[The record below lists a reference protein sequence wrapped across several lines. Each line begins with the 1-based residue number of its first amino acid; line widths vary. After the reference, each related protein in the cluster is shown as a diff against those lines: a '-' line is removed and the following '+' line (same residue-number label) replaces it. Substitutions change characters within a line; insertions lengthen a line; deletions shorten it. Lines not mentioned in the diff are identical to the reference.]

1 MPADYSEVLK
11 MYNKQEF
18 KTPMPHQE
26 PDARSKNFLEVST
39 GYALKDAVNE
49 AERCLN
55 CKNKPCM
62 NGCPV
67 HVDIPDFIS
76 FIKSGDIEG
85 AYKKIKEKNFL
96 PAVCGRVCP
105 QENQCEKYCVRG
117 IRGESVAIGRLE
129 RFCADWARE
138 NNVDMRIEPTKK
150 IEKKVAVIGA
160 GPAGLTCAGVLSR
173 AGVDVEIFESL
184 NKAGGVLSYGIPE
197 FRLPKSIVNY
207 EVESLKDMGVKIHT
221 DVVVGRTVTISQLE
235 EMGFSAFFIGSGAG
249 LPSFMGIEGEG
260 LAGVFSANEF
270 LTRANLMECY
280 KAEKDTPA
288 PKLKKVV
295 VVGGG
300 NVAMD
305 AARVAKRMGS
315 DVSIV
320 YRRGIEQMPARK
332 EEILHAQEEGIHFL
346 TLNNPLKI
354 IGDEKGFVKQIE
366 CIKMELT
373 EPDASG
379 RRGVKPVEGSEFTFD
394 ADGVIMAIGTSPN
407 PLLKSS
413 INGIEV
419 NRRGGFTV
427 DENMRT
433 SIENIW
439 AGGDAV
445 TGSATVIEAMGAGQ
459 KAAKSILEYLNK

>member
-1 MPADYSEVLK
+1 

-26 PDARSKNFLEVST
+26 ADIRNKNFSEVSL
-39 GYALKDAVNE
+39 GYTLEDAINE
-49 AERCLN
+49 ANRCIN
-55 CKNKPCM
+55 CKTKPCM
-62 NGCPV
+62 SGCPV
-67 HVDIPDFIS
+67 NVDIPDFIS
-76 FIKSGDIEG
+76 FIKDGDIES
-85 AYKKIKEKNFL
+85 AYRKIKEKNFL

-105 QENQCEKYCVRG
+105 QENQCEKQCVRG
-117 IRGESVAIGRLE
+117 IKGESVGIGRLE

-138 NNVDMRIEPTKK
+138 NGIETENAPEEIKQ
-150 IEKKVAVIGA
+150 KKVAVIGA
-160 GPAGLTCAGVLSR
+160 GPAGLTCAGVL
-173 AGVDVEIFESL
+173 AQDGVQVEIFESL

-197 FRLPKSIVNY
+197 FRLPKDIVKY
-207 EVESLKDMGVKIHT
+207 EVENLKKLGVKIHT
-221 DVVVGRTVTISQLE
+221 DVIVGKTVTIPQLE

-249 LPSFMGIEGEG
+249 LPSFMNIEGEG
-260 LAGVFSANEF
+260 YAGVFSANEF

-280 KAEKDTPA
+280 KDDKDTPA
-288 PKLKKVV
+288 PQLKKVV

-320 YRRGIEQMPARK
+320 YRRGVEQMPARK
-332 EEILHAQEEGIHFL
+332 EEIHHAMEEGIEFL
-346 TLNNPLKI
+346 TLNNPIRI

-366 CIKMELT
+366 CIRMELT

-379 RRGVKPVEGSEFTFD
+379 RRGVKAMEGSEYLMNV
-394 ADGVIMAIGTSPN
+394 DGVIMAIGTSPN
-407 PLLKSS
+407 PLLKNS
-413 INGIEV
+413 IMGIEV
-419 NRRGGFTV
+419 NRRGGFVV
-427 DENMRT
+427 DDNMKT
-433 SIENIW
+433 SIGNIW

-459 KAAKSILEYLNK
+459 KAAKSILEYLK

>member
-1 MPADYSEVLK
+1 

-26 PDARSKNFLEVST
+26 ADIRNKNFSEVSL
-39 GYALKDAVNE
+39 GYTLEDAINE
-49 AERCLN
+49 ANRCIN
-55 CKNKPCM
+55 CKTKPCM
-62 NGCPV
+62 SGCPV
-67 HVDIPDFIS
+67 NVDIPDFIS
-76 FIKSGDIEG
+76 FIKDGDIES
-85 AYKKIKEKNFL
+85 AYRKIKEKNFL

-105 QENQCEKYCVRG
+105 QENQCEKQCVRG
-117 IRGESVAIGRLE
+117 IKGESVGIGRLE

-138 NNVDMRIEPTKK
+138 NGIETENAPEEIKQ
-150 IEKKVAVIGA
+150 KKVAVIGA
-160 GPAGLTCAGVLSR
+160 GPAGLTCAGVL
-173 AGVDVEIFESL
+173 AQDGVLVEIFESL

-197 FRLPKSIVNY
+197 FRLPKDIVKY
-207 EVESLKDMGVKIHT
+207 EVENLKKLGVKIHT
-221 DVVVGRTVTISQLE
+221 DVIVGKTVTIPQLE

-249 LPSFMGIEGEG
+249 LPSFMNIEGEG
-260 LAGVFSANEF
+260 YAGVFSANEF

-280 KAEKDTPA
+280 KDDKDTPA
-288 PKLKKVV
+288 PQLKKVV

-320 YRRGIEQMPARK
+320 YRRDVEQMPARK
-332 EEILHAQEEGIHFL
+332 EEIHHAMEEGIEFL
-346 TLNNPLKI
+346 TLNNPIRI

-366 CIKMELT
+366 CIRMELT

-379 RRGVKPVEGSEFTFD
+379 RRGVKAMEGSEYLMD
-394 ADGVIMAIGTSPN
+394 VDGVIMAIGTSPN
-407 PLLKSS
+407 PLLKNS
-413 INGIEV
+413 IMGIEV
-419 NRRGGFTV
+419 NRRGGFVV
-427 DENMRT
+427 DDNMKT
-433 SIENIW
+433 SIGNIW

-459 KAAKSILEYLNK
+459 KAAKSILEYLK

>member
-1 MPADYSEVLK
+1 

-26 PDARSKNFLEVST
+26 ADIRNKNFSEVSL
-39 GYALKDAVNE
+39 GYTLEDAINE
-49 AERCLN
+49 ANRCIN
-55 CKNKPCM
+55 CKTKPCM
-62 NGCPV
+62 SGCPV
-67 HVDIPDFIS
+67 NVDIPDFIS
-76 FIKSGDIEG
+76 FIKDGDIES
-85 AYKKIKEKNFL
+85 AYRKIKEKNFL

-105 QENQCEKYCVRG
+105 QENQCEKQCVRG
-117 IRGESVAIGRLE
+117 IKGESVGIGRLE

-138 NNVDMRIEPTKK
+138 NGIETENAPEEIKQ
-150 IEKKVAVIGA
+150 KKVAVIGA
-160 GPAGLTCAGVLSR
+160 GPAGLTCAGVL
-173 AGVDVEIFESL
+173 AQDGVQVEIFESL

-197 FRLPKSIVNY
+197 FRLPKDIVKY
-207 EVESLKDMGVKIHT
+207 EVENLKKLGVKIHT
-221 DVVVGRTVTISQLE
+221 DVIVGKTVTIPQLE

-249 LPSFMGIEGEG
+249 LPSFMNIEGEG
-260 LAGVFSANEF
+260 YAGVFSANEF

-280 KAEKDTPA
+280 KDDKDTPA
-288 PKLKKVV
+288 PQLKKVV

-320 YRRGIEQMPARK
+320 YRRGVEQMPARK
-332 EEILHAQEEGIHFL
+332 EEIHHAMEEGIEFL
-346 TLNNPLKI
+346 TLNNPIRI

-366 CIKMELT
+366 CIRMELT

-379 RRGVKPVEGSEFTFD
+379 RRGVKAMEGSEYLMNVG
-394 ADGVIMAIGTSPN
+394 GVIMAIGTSPN
-407 PLLKSS
+407 PLLKNS
-413 INGIEV
+413 IMGIEV
-419 NRRGGFTV
+419 NRRGGFVV
-427 DENMRT
+427 DDNMKT
-433 SIENIW
+433 SIGNIW

-459 KAAKSILEYLNK
+459 KAAKSILEYLK

>member
-1 MPADYSEVLK
+1 

-26 PDARSKNFLEVST
+26 ADIRNKNFSEVSL
-39 GYALKDAVNE
+39 GYTLEDAINE
-49 AERCLN
+49 ANRCIN
-55 CKNKPCM
+55 CKTKPCM
-62 NGCPV
+62 SGCPV
-67 HVDIPDFIS
+67 NVDIPDFIS
-76 FIKSGDIEG
+76 FIKDGDIES
-85 AYKKIKEKNFL
+85 AYRKIKEKNFL

-105 QENQCEKYCVRG
+105 QENQCEKQCVRG
-117 IRGESVAIGRLE
+117 IKGESVGIGRLE

-138 NNVDMRIEPTKK
+138 NGIETENAPEEIKQ
-150 IEKKVAVIGA
+150 KKVAVIGA
-160 GPAGLTCAGVLSR
+160 GPAGLTCAGVL
-173 AGVDVEIFESL
+173 AQDGVQVEIFESL

-197 FRLPKSIVNY
+197 FRLPKDIVKY
-207 EVESLKDMGVKIHT
+207 EVENLKKLGVKIHT
-221 DVVVGRTVTISQLE
+221 DVIVGKTVTIPQLE

-249 LPSFMGIEGEG
+249 LPSFMNIEGEG
-260 LAGVFSANEF
+260 YAGVFSANAF

-280 KAEKDTPA
+280 KDDKDTPA
-288 PKLKKVV
+288 PQLKKVV

-320 YRRGIEQMPARK
+320 YRRGVEQMPARK
-332 EEILHAQEEGIHFL
+332 EEIHHAMEEGIEFL
-346 TLNNPLKI
+346 TLNNPIRI

-366 CIKMELT
+366 CIRRELT

-379 RRGVKPVEGSEFTFD
+379 RRGVKAMEGSEYLMNV
-394 ADGVIMAIGTSPN
+394 DGVIMAIGTSPN
-407 PLLKSS
+407 PLLKNS
-413 INGIEV
+413 IMGIEV
-419 NRRGGFTV
+419 NRRGGFVV
-427 DENMRT
+427 DDNMKT
-433 SIENIW
+433 SIGNIW

-459 KAAKSILEYLNK
+459 KAAKSILEYLK

>member
-1 MPADYSEVLK
+1 

-26 PDARSKNFLEVST
+26 ADVRNKNFSEVSL
-39 GYALKDAVNE
+39 GYTLEDAINE
-49 AERCLN
+49 ANRCIN
-55 CKNKPCM
+55 CKTKPCM
-62 NGCPV
+62 SGCPV
-67 HVDIPDFIS
+67 NVDIPDFIS
-76 FIKSGDIEG
+76 FIKDGDIES
-85 AYKKIKEKNFL
+85 AYRKIKEKNFL

-105 QENQCEKYCVRG
+105 QENQCEKQCVRG
-117 IRGESVAIGRLE
+117 IKGESVGIGRLE

-138 NNVDMRIEPTKK
+138 NGIETENVPEEIKQ
-150 IEKKVAVIGA
+150 KKVAVIGA
-160 GPAGLTCAGVLSR
+160 GPAGLTCAGVL
-173 AGVDVEIFESL
+173 AQDGVQVEIFESL

-197 FRLPKSIVNY
+197 FRLPKDIVKY
-207 EVESLKDMGVKIHT
+207 EVENLKKLGVKIHT
-221 DVVVGRTVTISQLE
+221 DVIVGKTVTIPQLE

-249 LPSFMGIEGEG
+249 LPSFMNIEGEG
-260 LAGVFSANEF
+260 YAGVFSANEF

-280 KAEKDTPA
+280 KDDKDTPA
-288 PKLKKVV
+288 PQLKKVV

-320 YRRGIEQMPARK
+320 YRRGVEQMPARK
-332 EEILHAQEEGIHFL
+332 EEIHHAMEEGIEFL
-346 TLNNPLKI
+346 TLNNPIRI

-366 CIKMELT
+366 CIRMELT

-379 RRGVKPVEGSEFTFD
+379 RRGVKAMEGSEYLMD
-394 ADGVIMAIGTSPN
+394 VDGVIMAIGTSPN
-407 PLLKSS
+407 PLLKNS
-413 INGIEV
+413 IMGIEV
-419 NRRGGFTV
+419 NRRGGFVV
-427 DENMRT
+427 DDNMKT
-433 SIENIW
+433 SIGNIW

-459 KAAKSILEYLNK
+459 KAAKSILEYLK

>member
-1 MPADYSEVLK
+1 

-26 PDARSKNFLEVST
+26 ADIRNKNFSEVSL
-39 GYALKDAVNE
+39 GYTLEDAINE
-49 AERCLN
+49 ANRCIN
-55 CKNKPCM
+55 CKTKPCM
-62 NGCPV
+62 SGCPV
-67 HVDIPDFIS
+67 NVDIPDFIS
-76 FIKSGDIEG
+76 FIKDGDIES
-85 AYKKIKEKNFL
+85 AYRKIKEKNFL

-105 QENQCEKYCVRG
+105 QENQCEKQCVRG
-117 IRGESVAIGRLE
+117 IKGESVGIGRLE

-138 NNVDMRIEPTKK
+138 NGIETENAPEEIKQ
-150 IEKKVAVIGA
+150 KKVAVIGA
-160 GPAGLTCAGVLSR
+160 GPAGLTCAGVL
-173 AGVDVEIFESL
+173 AQDGVQVEIFESL

-197 FRLPKSIVNY
+197 FRLPKDIVKY
-207 EVESLKDMGVKIHT
+207 EVENLKKLGVKIHT
-221 DVVVGRTVTISQLE
+221 DVIVGKTVTIPQLE

-249 LPSFMGIEGEG
+249 LPSFMNIEGEG
-260 LAGVFSANEF
+260 YAGVFSANEF

-280 KAEKDTPA
+280 KDDKDTPA
-288 PKLKKVV
+288 PQLKKVV

-320 YRRGIEQMPARK
+320 YRRGVEQMPARK
-332 EEILHAQEEGIHFL
+332 EEIHHAMEEGIEFL
-346 TLNNPLKI
+346 TLNNPIRI

-366 CIKMELT
+366 CIRMELT

-379 RRGVKPVEGSEFTFD
+379 RRGVKAMEGSEYLMD
-394 ADGVIMAIGTSPN
+394 VDGVIMAIGTSPN
-407 PLLKSS
+407 PLLKNS
-413 INGIEV
+413 IMGIEV
-419 NRRGGFTV
+419 NRRGGFVV
-427 DENMRT
+427 DDNMKT
-433 SIENIW
+433 SIDNIW

-459 KAAKSILEYLNK
+459 KAAKSILEYLK

>member
-1 MPADYSEVLK
+1 

-26 PDARSKNFLEVST
+26 ADVRNKNFSEVSL
-39 GYALKDAVNE
+39 GYTLEDAINE
-49 AERCLN
+49 ANRCIN
-55 CKNKPCM
+55 CKTKPCM
-62 NGCPV
+62 SGCPV
-67 HVDIPDFIS
+67 NVDIPDFIS
-76 FIKSGDIEG
+76 FIKDGDIES
-85 AYKKIKEKNFL
+85 AYRKIKEKNFL

-105 QENQCEKYCVRG
+105 QENQCEKQCVRG
-117 IRGESVAIGRLE
+117 IKGESVGIGRLE

-138 NNVDMRIEPTKK
+138 NGIETENAPEEIKQ
-150 IEKKVAVIGA
+150 KKVAVIGA
-160 GPAGLTCAGVLSR
+160 GPAGLTCAGVL
-173 AGVDVEIFESL
+173 AQDGVQVEIFESL

-197 FRLPKSIVNY
+197 FRLPKDIVKY
-207 EVESLKDMGVKIHT
+207 EVENLKKLGVKIHT
-221 DVVVGRTVTISQLE
+221 DVIVGKTVTIPQLE

-249 LPSFMGIEGEG
+249 LPSFMNIEGEG
-260 LAGVFSANEF
+260 YAGVFSANEF

-280 KAEKDTPA
+280 KDDKDTPA
-288 PKLKKVV
+288 PQLKKVV

-320 YRRGIEQMPARK
+320 YRRGVEQMPARK
-332 EEILHAQEEGIHFL
+332 EEIHHAMEEGIEFL
-346 TLNNPLKI
+346 TLNNPIRI

-366 CIKMELT
+366 CIHMELT

-379 RRGVKPVEGSEFTFD
+379 RRGVKAMEGSEYLMD
-394 ADGVIMAIGTSPN
+394 VDGVIMAIGTSPN
-407 PLLKSS
+407 PLLKNS
-413 INGIEV
+413 IMGIEV
-419 NRRGGFTV
+419 NRRGGFVV
-427 DENMRT
+427 DDNMKT
-433 SIENIW
+433 SIGNIW

-459 KAAKSILEYLNK
+459 KAAKSILEYLK

>member
-1 MPADYSEVLK
+1 

-18 KTPMPHQE
+18 KTAMPHQ
-26 PDARSKNFLEVST
+26 DANVRNKNFSEVSL
-39 GYALKDAVNE
+39 GYTLEDAINE
-49 AERCLN
+49 ANRCIG
-55 CKNKPCM
+55 CKTKPCM
-62 NGCPV
+62 SGCPV
-67 HVDIPDFIS
+67 NVDIPDFIS
-76 FIKSGDIEG
+76 FIKDGDFES

-105 QENQCEKYCVRG
+105 QENQCEMKCVRG
-117 IRGESVAIGRLE
+117 VKGESVGIGRLE

-138 NNVDMRIEPTKK
+138 NGIETETMPEEVK
-150 IEKKVAVIGA
+150 EKKVAVIGA
-160 GPAGLTCAGVLSR
+160 GPAGLTCAGVL
-173 AGVDVEIFESL
+173 AQEGVQVEIFESL

-197 FRLPKSIVNY
+197 FRLPKEIVKY
-207 EVESLKDMGVKIHT
+207 EVDNLKKLGVKIHT
-221 DVVVGRTVTISQLE
+221 DVIVGKTVTIPQLE
-235 EMGFSAFFIGSGAG
+235 EMGFTAFFIGSGAG
-249 LPSFMGIEGEG
+249 LPSFMNIEGEG
-260 LAGVFSANEF
+260 YAGVFSANEF

-280 KAEKDTPA
+280 KDNKDTPA
-288 PKLKKVV
+288 PQLKKVV

-320 YRRGIEQMPARK
+320 YRRGVEQMPARK
-332 EEILHAQEEGIHFL
+332 EEIHHAQEEGIEFL
-346 TLNNPLKI
+346 TLNNPIRI

-379 RRGVKPVEGSEFTFD
+379 RRGVKAMEGSEYLMD
-394 ADGVIMAIGTSPN
+394 VDGVIMAIGTSPN
-407 PLLKSS
+407 PLLKNS
-413 INGIEV
+413 IMGIEV
-419 NRRGGFTV
+419 NRRGGFVV
-427 DENMRT
+427 DENMKT
-433 SIENIW
+433 SIDNIW

-459 KAAKSILEYLNK
+459 KAAKSILEYLK

>member
-1 MPADYSEVLK
+1 

-26 PDARSKNFLEVST
+26 ADIRNKNFSEVSL
-39 GYALKDAVNE
+39 GYTLEDAINE
-49 AERCLN
+49 ANRCIN
-55 CKNKPCM
+55 CKTKPCM
-62 NGCPV
+62 SGCPV
-67 HVDIPDFIS
+67 NVDIPDFIS
-76 FIKSGDIEG
+76 FIKDGDIES
-85 AYKKIKEKNFL
+85 AYRKIKEKNFL

-105 QENQCEKYCVRG
+105 QENQCEKQCVRR
-117 IRGESVAIGRLE
+117 IKGESVGIGRLE

-138 NNVDMRIEPTKK
+138 NGIETENAPEEIKQ
-150 IEKKVAVIGA
+150 KKVAVIGA
-160 GPAGLTCAGVLSR
+160 GPAGLTCAGVL
-173 AGVDVEIFESL
+173 AQDGVQVEIFESL

-197 FRLPKSIVNY
+197 FRLPKDIVKY
-207 EVESLKDMGVKIHT
+207 EVENLKKLGVKIHT
-221 DVVVGRTVTISQLE
+221 DVIVGKTVTIPQLE

-249 LPSFMGIEGEG
+249 LPSFMNIEGEG
-260 LAGVFSANEF
+260 YAGVFSANEF

-280 KAEKDTPA
+280 KDDKDTPA
-288 PKLKKVV
+288 PQLKKVV

-320 YRRGIEQMPARK
+320 YRRGVEQMPARK
-332 EEILHAQEEGIHFL
+332 EEIHHAMEEGIEFL
-346 TLNNPLKI
+346 TLNNPIRI

-366 CIKMELT
+366 CIRMELT

-379 RRGVKPVEGSEFTFD
+379 RRGVKAMEGSEYLMNV
-394 ADGVIMAIGTSPN
+394 DGVIMAIGTSPN
-407 PLLKSS
+407 PLLKNS
-413 INGIEV
+413 IMGIEV
-419 NRRGGFTV
+419 NRRGGFVV
-427 DENMRT
+427 DDNMKT
-433 SIENIW
+433 SIGNIW

-459 KAAKSILEYLNK
+459 KAAKSILEYLK

>member
-1 MPADYSEVLK
+1 

-26 PDARSKNFLEVST
+26 ADVRNKNFSEVSL
-39 GYALKDAVNE
+39 GYTLEDAINE
-49 AERCLN
+49 ANRCIN
-55 CKNKPCM
+55 CKTKPCM
-62 NGCPV
+62 SGCPV
-67 HVDIPDFIS
+67 NVDIPDFIS
-76 FIKSGDIEG
+76 FIKDGDIES
-85 AYKKIKEKNFL
+85 AYRKIKEKNFL

-105 QENQCEKYCVRG
+105 QENQCEKQCVRG
-117 IRGESVAIGRLE
+117 IKGESVSIGRLE

-138 NNVDMRIEPTKK
+138 NGIETENVPEEIKQ
-150 IEKKVAVIGA
+150 KKVAVIGA
-160 GPAGLTCAGVLSR
+160 GPAGLTCAGVL
-173 AGVDVEIFESL
+173 AQDGVQVEIFESL

-197 FRLPKSIVNY
+197 FRLPKDIVKY
-207 EVESLKDMGVKIHT
+207 EVENLKKLGVKIHT
-221 DVVVGRTVTISQLE
+221 DVIVGKTVTIPQLE

-249 LPSFMGIEGEG
+249 LPSFMNIEGEG
-260 LAGVFSANEF
+260 YAGVFSANEF

-280 KAEKDTPA
+280 KDDKDTPA
-288 PKLKKVV
+288 PQLKKVV

-320 YRRGIEQMPARK
+320 YRRGVEQMPARK
-332 EEILHAQEEGIHFL
+332 EEIHHAMEEGIEFL
-346 TLNNPLKI
+346 TLNNPIRI

-366 CIKMELT
+366 CIRMELT

-379 RRGVKPVEGSEFTFD
+379 RRGVKAMEGSEYLMD
-394 ADGVIMAIGTSPN
+394 VDGVIMAIGTSPN
-407 PLLKSS
+407 PLLKNS
-413 INGIEV
+413 IMGIEV
-419 NRRGGFTV
+419 NRRGGFVV
-427 DENMRT
+427 DDNMKT
-433 SIENIW
+433 SIGDIW

-459 KAAKSILEYLNK
+459 KAAKSILEYLK

>member
-1 MPADYSEVLK
+1 

-26 PDARSKNFLEVST
+26 ADVRNKNFSEVSL
-39 GYALKDAVNE
+39 GYTLEDAINE
-49 AERCLN
+49 ANRCIN
-55 CKNKPCM
+55 CKTKPCM
-62 NGCPV
+62 SGCPV
-67 HVDIPDFIS
+67 NVDIPDFIS
-76 FIKSGDIEG
+76 FIKDGDIES
-85 AYKKIKEKNFL
+85 AYRKIKEKNFL

-105 QENQCEKYCVRG
+105 QENQCEKQCVRG
-117 IRGESVAIGRLE
+117 IKGESVSIGRLE

-138 NNVDMRIEPTKK
+138 NGIETENVPEEIKQ
-150 IEKKVAVIGA
+150 KKVAVIGA
-160 GPAGLTCAGVLSR
+160 GPAGLTCAGVL
-173 AGVDVEIFESL
+173 AQDGVQVEIFESL

-197 FRLPKSIVNY
+197 FRLPKDIVKY
-207 EVESLKDMGVKIHT
+207 EVENLKKLGVKIHT
-221 DVVVGRTVTISQLE
+221 DVIVGKTVTIPQLE

-249 LPSFMGIEGEG
+249 LPSFMNIEGEG
-260 LAGVFSANEF
+260 YAGVLSANEF

-280 KAEKDTPA
+280 KDDKDTPA
-288 PKLKKVV
+288 PQLKKVV

-320 YRRGIEQMPARK
+320 YRRGVEQMPARK
-332 EEILHAQEEGIHFL
+332 EEIHHAMEEGIEFL
-346 TLNNPLKI
+346 TLNNPIRI

-366 CIKMELT
+366 CIRMELT

-379 RRGVKPVEGSEFTFD
+379 RRGVKAMEGSEYLMD
-394 ADGVIMAIGTSPN
+394 VDGVIMAIGTSPN
-407 PLLKSS
+407 PLLKNS
-413 INGIEV
+413 IMGIEV
-419 NRRGGFTV
+419 NRRGGFVV
-427 DENMRT
+427 DDNMKT
-433 SIENIW
+433 SISNIW

-459 KAAKSILEYLNK
+459 KAAKSILEYLK

>member
-1 MPADYSEVLK
+1 

-18 KTPMPHQE
+18 KTAMPHQ
-26 PDARSKNFLEVST
+26 DADVRNKNFSEVSL
-39 GYALKDAVNE
+39 GYTLEDAINE
-49 AERCLN
+49 ANRCIG
-55 CKNKPCM
+55 CKTKPCM
-62 NGCPV
+62 SGCPV
-67 HVDIPDFIS
+67 NVDIPDFIS
-76 FIKSGDIEG
+76 FIKDGDIES

-105 QENQCEKYCVRG
+105 QENQCEMKCVRG
-117 IRGESVAIGRLE
+117 VKGESVGIGRLE

-138 NNVDMRIEPTKK
+138 NGIETETMPEEVK
-150 IEKKVAVIGA
+150 EKKVAVIGA
-160 GPAGLTCAGVLSR
+160 GPAGLTCAGVL
-173 AGVDVEIFESL
+173 AQEGIQVEIFESL

-197 FRLPKSIVNY
+197 FRLPKEIVKY
-207 EVESLKDMGVKIHT
+207 EVDNLKKLGVKIHT
-221 DVVVGRTVTISQLE
+221 DVIVGKTVTIPQLE
-235 EMGFSAFFIGSGAG
+235 EMGFTAFFIGSGAG
-249 LPSFMGIEGEG
+249 LPSFMNIEGEG
-260 LAGVFSANEF
+260 YAGVFSANEF

-280 KAEKDTPA
+280 KDTKDTPA
-288 PKLKKVV
+288 PQLKKVV

-320 YRRGIEQMPARK
+320 YRRGVEQMPARK
-332 EEILHAQEEGIHFL
+332 EEIHHAQEEGIEFL
-346 TLNNPLKI
+346 TLNNPIRI

-379 RRGVKPVEGSEFTFD
+379 RRGVKAMEGSEYMMD
-394 ADGVIMAIGTSPN
+394 VDGVIMAIGTSPN
-407 PLLKSS
+407 PLLKNS
-413 INGIEV
+413 IMGIEV
-419 NRRGGFTV
+419 NRRGGFVV
-427 DENMRT
+427 DENMKT
-433 SIENIW
+433 SIDNIW

-459 KAAKSILEYLNK
+459 KAAKSILEYLK

>member
-1 MPADYSEVLK
+1 

-26 PDARSKNFLEVST
+26 ADVRNKNFSEVSL
-39 GYALKDAVNE
+39 GYTLEDAINE
-49 AERCLN
+49 ANRCIN
-55 CKNKPCM
+55 CKTKPCM
-62 NGCPV
+62 SGCPV
-67 HVDIPDFIS
+67 NVDIPDFIS
-76 FIKSGDIEG
+76 FIKDGDIES
-85 AYKKIKEKNFL
+85 AYRKIKEKNFL

-105 QENQCEKYCVRG
+105 QENQCEKQCVRG
-117 IRGESVAIGRLE
+117 IKGESVGIGRLE

-138 NNVDMRIEPTKK
+138 NGIETENVPEEIKQ
-150 IEKKVAVIGA
+150 KKVAVIGA
-160 GPAGLTCAGVLSR
+160 GPAGLTCAGVL
-173 AGVDVEIFESL
+173 AQDGVQVEIFESL

-197 FRLPKSIVNY
+197 FRLPKDIVKY
-207 EVESLKDMGVKIHT
+207 EVENLKKLGVKIHT
-221 DVVVGRTVTISQLE
+221 DVIVGKTVTIPQLE

-249 LPSFMGIEGEG
+249 LPSFMNIEGEG
-260 LAGVFSANEF
+260 YAGVFSANEF

-280 KAEKDTPA
+280 KDDKDTPA
-288 PKLKKVV
+288 PQLKKVV

-320 YRRGIEQMPARK
+320 YRRGVEQMPARK
-332 EEILHAQEEGIHFL
+332 EEIHHAMEEGIEFL
-346 TLNNPLKI
+346 TLNNPIRI

-366 CIKMELT
+366 CIRMELT

-379 RRGVKPVEGSEFTFD
+379 RRGVKAMEGSEYLMNV
-394 ADGVIMAIGTSPN
+394 DGVIMAIGTSPN
-407 PLLKSS
+407 PLLKNS
-413 INGIEV
+413 IMGIEV
-419 NRRGGFTV
+419 NRRGGFVV
-427 DENMRT
+427 DDNMKT
-433 SIENIW
+433 SIGNIW

-459 KAAKSILEYLNK
+459 KAAKSILEYLK

>member
-1 MPADYSEVLK
+1 

-26 PDARSKNFLEVST
+26 ADIRNKNFSEVSL
-39 GYALKDAVNE
+39 GYTLEDAINE
-49 AERCLN
+49 ANRCIN
-55 CKNKPCM
+55 CKTKPCM
-62 NGCPV
+62 SGCPV
-67 HVDIPDFIS
+67 NVDIPDFIS
-76 FIKSGDIEG
+76 FIKDGDIES
-85 AYKKIKEKNFL
+85 AYRKIKEKNFL

-105 QENQCEKYCVRG
+105 QENQCEKQCVRG
-117 IRGESVAIGRLE
+117 IKGESVSIGRLE

-138 NNVDMRIEPTKK
+138 NGIETENAPEEIKQ
-150 IEKKVAVIGA
+150 KKVAVIGA
-160 GPAGLTCAGVLSR
+160 GPAGLTCAGVL
-173 AGVDVEIFESL
+173 AQDGVQVEIFESL

-197 FRLPKSIVNY
+197 FRLPKDIVKY
-207 EVESLKDMGVKIHT
+207 EVENLKKLGVKIHT
-221 DVVVGRTVTISQLE
+221 DVIVGKTVTIPQLE

-249 LPSFMGIEGEG
+249 LPSFMNIEGEG
-260 LAGVFSANEF
+260 YAGVFSANEF

-280 KAEKDTPA
+280 KDDKDTPA
-288 PKLKKVV
+288 PQLKKVV

-320 YRRGIEQMPARK
+320 YRRDVEQMPARK
-332 EEILHAQEEGIHFL
+332 EEIHHAMEEGIEFL
-346 TLNNPLKI
+346 TLNNPIRI

-366 CIKMELT
+366 CIRMELT

-379 RRGVKPVEGSEFTFD
+379 RRGVKAMEGSEYLMD
-394 ADGVIMAIGTSPN
+394 VDGVIMAIGTSPN
-407 PLLKSS
+407 PLLKNS
-413 INGIEV
+413 IMGIEV
-419 NRRGGFTV
+419 NRRGGFVV
-427 DENMRT
+427 DDNMKT
-433 SIENIW
+433 SIGNIW

-459 KAAKSILEYLNK
+459 KAAKSILEYLK

>member
-1 MPADYSEVLK
+1 

-18 KTPMPHQE
+18 KTPMPHQ
-26 PDARSKNFLEVST
+26 DADVRNKNFAEVSL
-39 GYALKDAVNE
+39 GYTLEDAINE
-49 AERCLN
+49 ANRCLN
-55 CKNKPCM
+55 CKHKPCM

-67 HVDIPDFIS
+67 NVDIPDFIS
-76 FIKSGDIEG
+76 YIKDGDIEA
-85 AYKKIKEKNFL
+85 AYRKIKEKNFL

-105 QENQCEKYCVRG
+105 QENQCEKLCVRA
-117 IRGESVAIGRLE
+117 IKGESVGIGRLE

-138 NNVDMRIEPTKK
+138 NGIETETAPRE
-150 IEKKVAVIGA
+150 ISEKKVAVIGA
-160 GPAGLTCAGVLSR
+160 GPAGLTCAGVLAE
-173 AGVDVEIFESL
+173 AGIQVEIFESL

-197 FRLPKSIVNY
+197 FRLPKEIVRY
-207 EVESLKDMGVKIHT
+207 EVDNLKKLGVKIHT
-221 DVVVGRTVTISQLE
+221 DAIVGKTVTIQQLE
-235 EMGFSAFFIGSGAG
+235 EMGFTAFFIGSGAG
-249 LPSFMGIEGEG
+249 LPSFMNIEGEG
-260 LAGVFSANEF
+260 YAGVFSANEF

-280 KAEKDTPA
+280 KDEKDTPA
-288 PKLKKVV
+288 PKLEKVV

-332 EEILHAQEEGIHFL
+332 EEIHHAQEEGIEFL
-346 TLNNPLKI
+346 TLNNPVKI
-354 IGDEKGFVKQIE
+354 IGDENGFVKQLE
-366 CIKMELT
+366 CVKMELT

-379 RRGVKPVEGSEFTFD
+379 RRGVRAMEGSEFLMD
-394 ADGVIMAIGTSPN
+394 VDGVIMAIGTSPN
-407 PLLKSS
+407 PLLKNS
-413 INGIEV
+413 IMGIEV
-419 NRRGGFTV
+419 NRRGGFVV
-427 DENMRT
+427 DENMKT
-433 SIENIW
+433 SIDNIW

>member
-1 MPADYSEVLK
+1 

-26 PDARSKNFLEVST
+26 ADVRNKNFSEVSL
-39 GYALKDAVNE
+39 GYTLEDAINE
-49 AERCLN
+49 ANRCIN
-55 CKNKPCM
+55 CKTKPCM
-62 NGCPV
+62 SGCPV
-67 HVDIPDFIS
+67 NVDIPDFIS
-76 FIKSGDIEG
+76 FIKDGDIES
-85 AYKKIKEKNFL
+85 AYRKIKEKNFL

-105 QENQCEKYCVRG
+105 QENQCEKQCVRG
-117 IRGESVAIGRLE
+117 IKGESVSIGRLE

-138 NNVDMRIEPTKK
+138 NGIETENVPEEIKQ
-150 IEKKVAVIGA
+150 KKVAVIGA
-160 GPAGLTCAGVLSR
+160 GPAGLTCAGVL
-173 AGVDVEIFESL
+173 AQDGVQVEIFESL

-197 FRLPKSIVNY
+197 FRLPKDIVKY
-207 EVESLKDMGVKIHT
+207 EVENLKKLGVKIHT
-221 DVVVGRTVTISQLE
+221 DVIVGKTVTIPQLE

-249 LPSFMGIEGEG
+249 LPSFMNIEGEG
-260 LAGVFSANEF
+260 YAGVFSANEF

-280 KAEKDTPA
+280 KDDKDTPA
-288 PKLKKVV
+288 PQLKKVV

-320 YRRGIEQMPARK
+320 YRRGVEQMPARK
-332 EEILHAQEEGIHFL
+332 EEIHHAMEEGIEFL
-346 TLNNPLKI
+346 TLNNPIRI

-366 CIKMELT
+366 CIRMELT

-379 RRGVKPVEGSEFTFD
+379 RRGVKAMEGSEYLMD
-394 ADGVIMAIGTSPN
+394 VDGVIMAIGTSPN
-407 PLLKSS
+407 PLLKNS
-413 INGIEV
+413 IMGIEV
-419 NRRGGFTV
+419 NRRGGFVV
-427 DENMRT
+427 DDNMKT
-433 SIENIW
+433 SISNIW

-459 KAAKSILEYLNK
+459 KAAKSILEYLK

>member
-1 MPADYSEVLK
+1 

-26 PDARSKNFLEVST
+26 ADIRNKNFSEVSL
-39 GYALKDAVNE
+39 GYTLEDAINE
-49 AERCLN
+49 ANRCIN
-55 CKNKPCM
+55 CKTKPCM
-62 NGCPV
+62 SGCPV
-67 HVDIPDFIS
+67 NVDIPDFIS
-76 FIKSGDIEG
+76 FIKDGDIES
-85 AYKKIKEKNFL
+85 AYRKIKEKNFL

-105 QENQCEKYCVRG
+105 QENQCEKQCVRG
-117 IRGESVAIGRLE
+117 IKGESVSIGRLE

-138 NNVDMRIEPTKK
+138 NGIETENVPEEIKQ
-150 IEKKVAVIGA
+150 KKVAVIGA
-160 GPAGLTCAGVLSR
+160 GPAGLTCAGVL
-173 AGVDVEIFESL
+173 AQDGVQVEIFESL

-197 FRLPKSIVNY
+197 FRLPKDIVKY
-207 EVESLKDMGVKIHT
+207 EVENLKKLGVKIHT
-221 DVVVGRTVTISQLE
+221 DVIVGKTVTIPQLE

-249 LPSFMGIEGEG
+249 LPSFMNIEGEG
-260 LAGVFSANEF
+260 YAGVFSANEF

-280 KAEKDTPA
+280 KDDKDTPA
-288 PKLKKVV
+288 PQLKKVV

-320 YRRGIEQMPARK
+320 YRRGVEQMPARK
-332 EEILHAQEEGIHFL
+332 EEIHHAMEEGIEFL
-346 TLNNPLKI
+346 TLNNPIRI

-366 CIKMELT
+366 CIRMELT

-379 RRGVKPVEGSEFTFD
+379 RRGVKAMEGSEYLMD
-394 ADGVIMAIGTSPN
+394 VDGVIMAIGTSPN
-407 PLLKSS
+407 PLLKNS
-413 INGIEV
+413 IMGIEV
-419 NRRGGFTV
+419 NRRGGFVV
-427 DENMRT
+427 DDNMKT
-433 SIENIW
+433 SIGNIW

-459 KAAKSILEYLNK
+459 KAAKSILEYLK

>member
-1 MPADYSEVLK
+1 

-26 PDARSKNFLEVST
+26 ADVRNKNFSEVSL
-39 GYALKDAVNE
+39 GYTLEDAINE
-49 AERCLN
+49 ANRCIN
-55 CKNKPCM
+55 CKTKPCM
-62 NGCPV
+62 SGCPV
-67 HVDIPDFIS
+67 NVDIPDFIS
-76 FIKSGDIEG
+76 FIKDGDIES
-85 AYKKIKEKNFL
+85 AYRKIKEKNFL

-105 QENQCEKYCVRG
+105 QENQCEKQCVRG
-117 IRGESVAIGRLE
+117 IKGESVGIGRLE

-138 NNVDMRIEPTKK
+138 NGIETENAPEEIKQ
-150 IEKKVAVIGA
+150 KKVAVIGA
-160 GPAGLTCAGVLSR
+160 GPAGLTCAGVL
-173 AGVDVEIFESL
+173 AQDGVQVEIFESL

-197 FRLPKSIVNY
+197 FRLPKDIVKY
-207 EVESLKDMGVKIHT
+207 EVENLKKLGVKIHT
-221 DVVVGRTVTISQLE
+221 DVIVGKTVTIPQLE

-249 LPSFMGIEGEG
+249 LPSFMNIEGEG
-260 LAGVFSANEF
+260 YAGVFSANEF

-280 KAEKDTPA
+280 KDDKDTPA
-288 PKLKKVV
+288 PQLKKVV

-320 YRRGIEQMPARK
+320 YRRGVEQMPARK
-332 EEILHAQEEGIHFL
+332 EEIHHAMEEGIEFL
-346 TLNNPLKI
+346 TLNNPIRI

-366 CIKMELT
+366 CIRMELT

-379 RRGVKPVEGSEFTFD
+379 RRGVKAMEGSEYLMD
-394 ADGVIMAIGTSPN
+394 VDGVIMAIGTSPN
-407 PLLKSS
+407 PLLKNS
-413 INGIEV
+413 IMGIEV
-419 NRRGGFTV
+419 NRRGGFVV
-427 DENMRT
+427 DDNMKT
-433 SIENIW
+433 SIGNIW

-459 KAAKSILEYLNK
+459 KAAKSILEYLK

>member
-1 MPADYSEVLK
+1 

-26 PDARSKNFLEVST
+26 ADVRNKNFSEVSL
-39 GYALKDAVNE
+39 GYTLEDAINE
-49 AERCLN
+49 ANRCIN
-55 CKNKPCM
+55 CKTKPCM
-62 NGCPV
+62 SGCPV
-67 HVDIPDFIS
+67 NVDIPDFIS
-76 FIKSGDIEG
+76 FIKDGDIES
-85 AYKKIKEKNFL
+85 AYRKIKEKNFL

-105 QENQCEKYCVRG
+105 QENQCEKQCVRG
-117 IRGESVAIGRLE
+117 IKGESVGIGRLE

-138 NNVDMRIEPTKK
+138 NGIETENAPEEIKQ
-150 IEKKVAVIGA
+150 KKVAVIGA
-160 GPAGLTCAGVLSR
+160 GPAGLTCAGVL
-173 AGVDVEIFESL
+173 AQDGVQVEIFESL

-197 FRLPKSIVNY
+197 FRLPKDIVRY
-207 EVESLKDMGVKIHT
+207 EVENLKKLGVKIHT
-221 DVVVGRTVTISQLE
+221 DVIVGKTVTIPQLE

-249 LPSFMGIEGEG
+249 LPSFMNIEGEG
-260 LAGVFSANEF
+260 YAGVFSANEF

-280 KAEKDTPA
+280 KDDKDTPA
-288 PKLKKVV
+288 PQLKKVV

-320 YRRGIEQMPARK
+320 YRRGVEQMPARK
-332 EEILHAQEEGIHFL
+332 EEIHHAIEEGIEFL
-346 TLNNPLKI
+346 TLNNPIRI

-366 CIKMELT
+366 CIRMELT

-379 RRGVKPVEGSEFTFD
+379 RRGVKAMEGSEYLMD
-394 ADGVIMAIGTSPN
+394 VDGVIMAIGTSPN
-407 PLLKSS
+407 PLLKNS
-413 INGIEV
+413 IMGIEV
-419 NRRGGFTV
+419 NRRGGFVV
-427 DENMRT
+427 DDNMKT
-433 SIENIW
+433 SIGNIW

-459 KAAKSILEYLNK
+459 KAAKSILEYLK

>member
-1 MPADYSEVLK
+1 

-18 KTPMPHQE
+18 KTPMPHQRA
-26 PDARSKNFLEVST
+26 DIRNKNFDEVST
-39 GYALKDAVNE
+39 GYTMQDALNE
-49 AERCLN
+49 AARCLN

-62 NGCPV
+62 DGCPV
-67 HVDIPDFIS
+67 HVDIPDFIA
-76 FIKSGDIEG
+76 FLKDGDVAS
-85 AYKKIKEKNFL
+85 AYNKIKEKNFL

-117 IRGESVAIGRLE
+117 IKGESVGIGRLE

-138 NNVDMRIEPTKK
+138 NDTVKFEKFEKK
-150 IEKKVAVIGA
+150 SDKKVAVIGA
-160 GPAGLTCAGVLSR
+160 GPAGLTCAGVL
-173 AGVDVEIFESL
+173 AQNGIEVEIFESL

-197 FRLPKSIVNY
+197 FRLPKSIVQY
-207 EVESLKDMGVKIHT
+207 EVDNLKKMGVIIHT
-221 DVVVGRTVTISQLE
+221 DVIVGKTVTIEQLE
-235 EMGFSAFFIGSGAG
+235 NMGFTAFFLGSGAG

-260 LAGVFSANEF
+260 LANVFSANEF

-280 KAEKDTPA
+280 KDNKDTPA
-288 PKLKKVV
+288 PNLKKVV

-315 DVSIV
+315 DVSII
-320 YRRGIEQMPARK
+320 YRRATEQMPARK
-332 EEILHAQEEGIHFL
+332 EEILHAQEEGIEFL
-346 TLNNPLKI
+346 TLNNPVKI
-354 IGDEKGFVKQIE
+354 IGDEKGFVKRIE
-366 CIKMELT
+366 CVRMELT

-379 RRGVKPVEGSEFTFD
+379 RKGVKAVDGSNFTMD
-394 ADGVIMAIGTSPN
+394 IDGVIMAIGTTPN
-407 PLLKSS
+407 PLLKKS

-419 NRRGGFTV
+419 TKRGGFVV
-427 DENMRT
+427 DDNMKT
-433 SIENIW
+433 SISNIW

-459 KAAKSILEYLNK
+459 KAAKSILEYIK

>member
-1 MPADYSEVLK
+1 

-26 PDARSKNFLEVST
+26 ADVRNKNFSEVSL
-39 GYALKDAVNE
+39 GYTLEDAINE
-49 AERCLN
+49 ANRCIN
-55 CKNKPCM
+55 CKTKPCM
-62 NGCPV
+62 SGCPV
-67 HVDIPDFIS
+67 NVDIPDFIS
-76 FIKSGDIEG
+76 FIKDGDIES
-85 AYKKIKEKNFL
+85 AYRKIKEKNFL

-105 QENQCEKYCVRG
+105 QENQCEKQCVRG
-117 IRGESVAIGRLE
+117 IKGESVGIGRLE

-138 NNVDMRIEPTKK
+138 NGIETENAPEEIKQ
-150 IEKKVAVIGA
+150 KKVAVIGA
-160 GPAGLTCAGVLSR
+160 GPAGLTCAGVL
-173 AGVDVEIFESL
+173 AQDGVQVEIFESL

-197 FRLPKSIVNY
+197 FRLPKDIVKY
-207 EVESLKDMGVKIHT
+207 EVENLKKLGVKIHT
-221 DVVVGRTVTISQLE
+221 DVIVGKTVTIPQLE

-249 LPSFMGIEGEG
+249 LPSFMNIEGEG
-260 LAGVFSANEF
+260 YAGVFSANEF

-280 KAEKDTPA
+280 KDDKDTPA
-288 PKLKKVV
+288 PQLKKVV

-320 YRRGIEQMPARK
+320 YRRGVEQMPARK
-332 EEILHAQEEGIHFL
+332 EEIHHAMEEGIEFL
-346 TLNNPLKI
+346 TLNNPIRI

-366 CIKMELT
+366 CIRMELT

-379 RRGVKPVEGSEFTFD
+379 RRGVKAMEGSEYLMD
-394 ADGVIMAIGTSPN
+394 VDGVIMAIGTSPN
-407 PLLKSS
+407 PLLKNS
-413 INGIEV
+413 IMGIEV
-419 NRRGGFTV
+419 NRRGGFVV
-427 DENMRT
+427 DDNMKT
-433 SIENIW
+433 SIDNIW

-459 KAAKSILEYLNK
+459 KAAKSILEYLK

>member
-1 MPADYSEVLK
+1 

-26 PDARSKNFLEVST
+26 ADIRNKNFSEVSL
-39 GYALKDAVNE
+39 GYTLEDAINE
-49 AERCLN
+49 ANRCIN
-55 CKNKPCM
+55 CKTKPCM
-62 NGCPV
+62 SGCPV
-67 HVDIPDFIS
+67 NVDIPDFIS
-76 FIKSGDIEG
+76 SIKDGDIES
-85 AYKKIKEKNFL
+85 AYRKIKEKNFL

-105 QENQCEKYCVRG
+105 QENQCEKQCVRG
-117 IRGESVAIGRLE
+117 IKGESVGIGRLE

-138 NNVDMRIEPTKK
+138 NGIETENAPEEIKQ
-150 IEKKVAVIGA
+150 KKVAVIGA
-160 GPAGLTCAGVLSR
+160 GPAGLTCAGVL
-173 AGVDVEIFESL
+173 AQDGVQVEIFESL

-197 FRLPKSIVNY
+197 FRLPKDIVKY
-207 EVESLKDMGVKIHT
+207 EVENLKKLGVKIHT
-221 DVVVGRTVTISQLE
+221 DVIVGKTVTIPQLE

-249 LPSFMGIEGEG
+249 LPSFMNIEGEG
-260 LAGVFSANEF
+260 YAGVFSSNEF

-280 KAEKDTPA
+280 KDDKDTPA
-288 PKLKKVV
+288 PQLKKVV

-320 YRRGIEQMPARK
+320 YRRGVEQMPARK
-332 EEILHAQEEGIHFL
+332 EEIHHAMEEGIEFL
-346 TLNNPLKI
+346 TLNNPIRI

-366 CIKMELT
+366 CIRMELT

-379 RRGVKPVEGSEFTFD
+379 RRGVKAMEGSEYLMD
-394 ADGVIMAIGTSPN
+394 VDGVIMAIGTSPN
-407 PLLKSS
+407 PLLKNS
-413 INGIEV
+413 IMGIEV
-419 NRRGGFTV
+419 NRRGGFVV
-427 DENMRT
+427 DDNMKT
-433 SIENIW
+433 SIGNIW

-459 KAAKSILEYLNK
+459 KAAKSILEYLK